1 MSSKKLTLNADNSVT
16 VTDPTLAD
24 VATSLI
30 DSNVA
35 LTGAYGLLQKGLLAF
50 AGASAQNYRL
60 TGSLNPF
67 KAA

>member
-1 MSSKKLTLNADNSVT
+1 MASKKLTLNADNSVT

-30 DSNVA
+30 DTNVA
-35 LTGAYGLLQKGLLAF
+35 LTGAYGLVQKGLVAL
-50 AGASAQNYRL
+50 AGASVQNYRL

-67 KAA
+67 KVA